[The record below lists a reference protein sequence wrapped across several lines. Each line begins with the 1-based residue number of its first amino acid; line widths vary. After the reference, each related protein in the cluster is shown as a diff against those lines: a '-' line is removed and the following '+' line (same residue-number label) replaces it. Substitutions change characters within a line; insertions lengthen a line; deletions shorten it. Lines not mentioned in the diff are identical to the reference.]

1 MPEQKTPLTRRKL
14 LSMIGQV
21 AGGSVM
27 YQAMTSLGHAAES
40 SYTGPIQLGKAKPGA
55 SVVVLGAGL
64 AGMVAAVEL
73 RNAGYKVT
81 VLEYQN
87 RAGGRAWTLRGGDS
101 FTELDGTTQ
110 TVGFAKGNYLNPGP
124 WRVPHN
130 HHAMMDLYRRYGIQ
144 LDVFNQ
150 VNHNAY
156 VHSSKAFGGKPQRFR
171 HVSTDFRGHVSELL
185 AKATNQGALDA
196 VIRKEDAE
204 KLLAAEELR
213 RAGQGI
219 PLRRQPAHQ
228 RIPRL

>member
-1 MPEQKTPLTRRKL
+1 
-14 LSMIGQV
+14 MIGQV

-130 HHAMMDLYRRYGIQ
+130 HHAMMDLYRRYGI
-144 LDVFNQ
+144 
-150 VNHNAY
+150 
-156 VHSSKAFGGKPQRFR
+156 SWTC
-171 HVSTDFRGHVSELL
+171 STRSTTTPMCT
-185 AKATNQGALDA
+185 AA
-196 VIRKEDAE
+196 RR
-204 KLLAAEELR
+204 LAASPSASAMSPPTSAAMCR
-213 RAGQGI
+213 SCWPRPPTRA
-219 PLRRQPAHQ
+219 PWMP
-228 RIPRL
+228 